1 MSKVDRLEWSR
12 KVASINERIKG
23 FQENPNQ
30 EHLDAA
36 INELR
41 SYAEAAAICGCEL
54 NTVRSRLSRAR
65 SLIARWLDVDSDTT
79 GLARG

>member
-12 KVASINERIKG
+12 KIATISERIKG

-36 INELR
+36 INELKA
-41 SYAEAAAICGCEL
+41 YAEAANSGGIEIPE
-54 NTVRSRLSRAR
+54 RF
-65 SLIARWLDVDSDTT
+65 IAS
-79 GLARG
+79 